1 MNKTKFCYILIVIMG
16 LIIIYLSIPKRD
28 SNPSTPNVQEI
39 VRDSII
45 RDSIYIVN
53 DSIVEKIK
61 YIDKEYDEKV
71 STIMSSSDSINLCF
85 SQNTST
91 VTITGEQLK
100 TTNLIFAEHQKLSE
114 TVPLLKSQI
123 TNLEL
128 INKSWEKTDS
138 VRRVQ
143 LLYYGNIIEDKID
156 QLKVL
161 ISL

>member
-1 MNKTKFCYILIVIMG
+1 MG
-16 LIIIYLSIPKRD
+16 LIIIYLSISKRD

-85 SQNTST
+85 FSEYIDRYNNQRT
-91 VTITGEQLK
+91 VK
-100 TTNLIFAEHQKLSE
+100 DN
-114 TVPLLKSQI
+114 
-123 TNLEL
+123 
-128 INKSWEKTDS
+128 
-138 VRRVQ
+138 
-143 LLYYGNIIEDKID
+143 
-156 QLKVL
+156 
-161 ISL
+161 

>member
-1 MNKTKFCYILIVIMG
+1 MG

-28 SNPSTPNVQEI
+28 SNPSTVQEI

-85 SQNTST
+85 FSEYIDRYNNRRT
-91 VTITGEQLK
+91 VK
-100 TTNLIFAEHQKLSE
+100 DN
-114 TVPLLKSQI
+114 
-123 TNLEL
+123 
-128 INKSWEKTDS
+128 
-138 VRRVQ
+138 
-143 LLYYGNIIEDKID
+143 
-156 QLKVL
+156 
-161 ISL
+161 